1 MKKVLRA
8 WEQHCT
14 DPRLPRTINR
24 RLKAAG
30 LAVTSVTGYPII
42 NTVLNEEVYSDGL
55 LRLIMDFAR
64 QQRLIDGDELEAW
77 SAEQRAL
84 SEQGR
89 YFFGTMRYF
98 FLASR

>member
-1 MKKVLRA
+1 MGATLHRSTIA
-8 WEQHCT
+8 T
-14 DPRLPRTINR
+14 DNKSSPEGGRTGCYVRDRISDHQYGAQR
-24 RLKAAG
+24 
-30 LAVTSVTGYPII
+30 
-42 NTVLNEEVYSDGL
+42 EVYSDGL